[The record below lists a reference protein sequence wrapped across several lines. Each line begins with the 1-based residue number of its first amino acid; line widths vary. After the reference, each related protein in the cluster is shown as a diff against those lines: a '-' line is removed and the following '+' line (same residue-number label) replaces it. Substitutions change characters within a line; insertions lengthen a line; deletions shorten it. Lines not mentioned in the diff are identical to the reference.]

1 MTFVED
7 LFGLSGQ
14 RAIVTG
20 AGGGIGRA
28 SARALAAAGA
38 SVALVDLPGS
48 EDRLKEQ
55 ATQLADELGAKVTH
69 SVADVS
75 SPEDV
80 LRMINEVTE
89 QLGGIDIAFSNA
101 GVISGAELDVEI
113 DYESWRRNVDVNL
126 GGMFLV
132 GRAAAQRMI
141 AQGTGGS
148 IINTASMSGMIVNDI
163 MDGTRGG
170 SAYSAA
176 KAGVIHL
183 TKSQATQWVRHKIRV
198 NAISPGYILSG
209 IHQGIPDAVMEFCAR
224 RTPMKRLG
232 EVDEVTGAVL
242 YLASPASSFVT
253 GSNLVVDGGYTCW

>member
-1 MTFVED
+1 
-7 LFGLSGQ
+7 
-14 RAIVTG
+14 
-20 AGGGIGRA
+20 
-28 SARALAAAGA
+28 
-38 SVALVDLPGS
+38 
-48 EDRLKEQ
+48 
-55 ATQLADELGAKVTH
+55 
-69 SVADVS
+69 
-75 SPEDV
+75 
-80 LRMINEVTE
+80 
-89 QLGGIDIAFSNA
+89 
-101 GVISGAELDVEI
+101 
-113 DYESWRRNVDVNL
+113 VNL

-209 IHQGIPDAVMEFCAR
+209 IHQGIPDSVMEFCAR

-242 YLASPASSFVT
+242 YLASAASSFVT

>member
-1 MTFVED
+1 MAFLEE

-38 SVALVDLPGS
+38 SVALVDLPGT
-48 EDRLKEQ
+48 EDRLQEQ
-55 ATQLADELGAKVTH
+55 ATRLADELGAEVIH

-80 LRMINEVTE
+80 HRMIDDVTE
-89 QLGGIDIAFSNA
+89 RLGGIDIAFSNA
-101 GVISGAELDVEI
+101 GVISGGDLDI

-132 GRAAAQRMI
+132 GRAAAERMI

-163 MDGTRGG
+163 FDGTRGG

-176 KAGVIHL
+176 KAGVIQL

-209 IHQGIPDAVMEFCAR
+209 IHQGVPDSVMEFCAR

-232 EVDEVTGAVL
+232 EVEEVTGAVL